1 MFKIIHDI
9 MFLEV
14 LTLDKKIKFYY
25 DQMIKGGKLDD
36 IPKEYQGKVFQK
48 LLCDYVKKT
57 RDISLIPEEYR
68 TLELCEIYFYYSH
81 KLDGIPEEY
90 RMQVCENYYF
100 KNGSIMSIPED
111 YRSLKICIA
120 YFGQTHDIFKIP
132 ERFREDVYTDYFNEH
147 HDIRLIPETYRTEK
161 ICDSYFNLFNSNEK
175 ADKDIL
181 SIYPN
186 GFDLG
191 LVPEKYRTEEMC
203 LYHFRH
209 TYDISLIPK
218 RFITLEMAQRYFD
231 LKHNIDDVPEKF
243 KGQVCMSYFIKTGDL
258 TNIPDKYI
266 NAILNDLLNMLTNA
280 STKENILNEF
290 NLNEKQF
297 EDIMEFA
304 RSENPELYKSITDIL
319 EKNSDDYVDITNERV
334 KFLNDVVSGMYSAKE
349 LTKDQKIYFTYHFYA
364 HKPERSL
371 ETIWNWMMRYP
382 KDNKKLILFFR
393 RFLKFKTT
401 NDMANYE
408 VLSLKEQER
417 EKLPSWIRDYN
428 LESKMGQDERPV
440 TIHFMR
446 DGEDVVINKEE
457 VVLILTILRKNEVP
471 IKNCIVSEAIRQYA
485 VGDLNEF
492 IEGLQ
497 ESFNVKKKGKV
508 NSKK

>member
-1 MFKIIHDI
+1 
-9 MFLEV
+9 
-14 LTLDKKIKFYY
+14 
-25 DQMIKGGKLDD
+25 
-36 IPKEYQGKVFQK
+36 
-48 LLCDYVKKT
+48 
-57 RDISLIPEEYR
+57 
-68 TLELCEIYFYYSH
+68 
-81 KLDGIPEEY
+81 
-90 RMQVCENYYF
+90 
-100 KNGSIMSIPED
+100 
-111 YRSLKICIA
+111 
-120 YFGQTHDIFKIP
+120 
-132 ERFREDVYTDYFNEH
+132 
-147 HDIRLIPETYRTEK
+147 
-161 ICDSYFNLFNSNEK
+161 
-175 ADKDIL
+175 
-181 SIYPN
+181 
-186 GFDLG
+186 
-191 LVPEKYRTEEMC
+191 
-203 LYHFRH
+203 
-209 TYDISLIPK
+209 
-218 RFITLEMAQRYFD
+218 
-231 LKHNIDDVPEKF
+231 
-243 KGQVCMSYFIKTGDL
+243 MSYFIKTGDL

-297 EDIMEFA
+297 EDIMKFA

-334 KFLNDVVSGMYSAKE
+334 KFLNDVVSDMYSAKE
-349 LTKDQKIYFTYHFYA
+349 LTKEQKIYFTYHFYA

-471 IKNCIVSEAIRQYA
+471 TKNCIVSEAIRQYA
-485 VGDLNEF
+485 AGDLNEF